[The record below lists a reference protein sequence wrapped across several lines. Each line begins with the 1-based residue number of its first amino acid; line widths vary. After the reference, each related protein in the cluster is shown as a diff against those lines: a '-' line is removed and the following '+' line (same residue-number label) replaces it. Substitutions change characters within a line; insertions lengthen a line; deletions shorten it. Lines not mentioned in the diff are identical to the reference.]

1 VRVREQ
7 EQEKAQTHVREQE
20 QAQERVIRPALP
32 LLLLP
37 LGGLWLGLF
46 CAEHLAFGGV
56 RVSPAVAATLG
67 ILFALCGIWG
77 ATAGNQRSPRGRKG
91 LRIVVLL
98 SMSVAL
104 GLAVGMYFW
113 VSADERAQAMATA
126 VAERPREPCKL
137 TILEDPKQGAI
148 SMMSLATLEVAGVG
162 HTKVRVFWDSGQEP
176 LALGTRLVARV
187 KFKPLTEKQAFLHQ
201 KGVFGSVSLED
212 IEVSGTGFPATPL
225 GAIHAFREHNRLL
238 LAGVE
243 GEGSALLRGVLL
255 GDTTELDQAEA
266 GRAFKVT
273 GLSHLVAV
281 SGSHLV
287 VIALLITWLIRSLGV
302 RKSIEVALVTLLL
315 VSYVFL
321 TGLQP
326 SAIRACVMAFI
337 ASMATFVGRRGHIPS
352 ALATAAVGM
361 LLLSPPTAFSVG
373 FWLSVF
379 AVFGLTIFCPL
390 VSRYLTCLLPHSAT
404 HPPPTRGRIWYRIRR
419 MARRALVDPLALTV
433 TAQVAT
439 LPITAPLFATISL
452 VSPLANLLVTPFI
465 TLLVGAGIAALC
477 LMPLLGPL
485 GALALNFLCSV
496 AEISI
501 SLATWCA
508 QLPHACLAVSL
519 DLAPVVSCALLAAAL
534 IYRLWPQASRRRS
547 LFGASLLVLVSLLL
561 SASTLLPAAPQIVM
575 LDVGQ
580 GDAILIREGRANV
593 LIDTGQSDATLLRAL
608 ARQGVGHLDAVIVT
622 HLDEDHTG
630 ALDALSGTIPVEH
643 VFFAQGLVEAKADDE
658 ALRAARLALGGESP
672 EELAWGDR
680 VKLGDCIELVMLWPD
695 HAVAS
700 GGNEES
706 ICLGL
711 SYDEGGSGSGEGS
724 GDVEARVLLTG
735 DAESPQLNRLFAN
748 TQNVPGASV
757 FENTSVPASA
767 SSPASMP
774 IPASTSGVSVVS
786 PAPDMLD
793 SHFDVL
799 KVGHHG
805 SGGAVTASL
814 LEQMDCQLALISVG
828 QDNRY
833 GHPTPETLALL
844 DEAGVKVYRT
854 DLNGDVTVRFKGER
868 LFVRCDTMT
877 EATERL

>member
-1 VRVREQ
+1 MPGDGRDPQSIKPALPSEPSAGKSRAQAQEQKRDQKQ
-7 EQEKAQTHVREQE
+7 EQETS
-20 QAQERVIRPALP
+20 IRPALP

-46 CAEHLAFGGV
+46 CAEYLAFNGV
-56 RVSPAVAATLG
+56 YIPPVGAIMLGILSVVCGIFGVTRARGRRWLRATFLLLMSATLG
-67 ILFALCGIWG
+67 L
-77 ATAGNQRSPRGRKG
+77 AT
-91 LRIVVLL
+91 
-98 SMSVAL
+98 
-104 GLAVGMYFW
+104 GMGFW
-113 VSADERAQAMATA
+113 VSADERAQAIAA
-126 VAERPREPCKL
+126 VVAKRPQELCEL
-137 TILEDPKQGAI
+137 TILEDPKQGVI
-148 SMMSLATLEVAGVG
+148 SMTSLAALEVTGVG
-162 HTKVRVFWDSGQEP
+162 HTKVRVFWDSEQEP
-176 LALGTRLVARV
+176 RALGTHLVAHV
-187 KFKPLTEKQAFLHQ
+187 EFKPLTETQAFLHQ
-201 KGVFGSVSLED
+201 KGVFGSVSLKN
-212 IEVSGTGFPATPL
+212 IEVKGTGFPATPL

-238 LAGVE
+238 LADFE

-302 RKSIEVALVTLLL
+302 RRSIEVTLVTLLL

-337 ASMATFVGRRGHIPS
+337 ASMATFAGRRGHIPS

-390 VSRYLTCLLPHSAT
+390 VSRYLACLLPHLDT
-404 HPPPTRGRIWYRIRR
+404 HAPPTRGKAWHRVRR
-419 MARRALVDPLALTV
+419 MVRRALIDPLALTI
-433 TAQVAT
+433 TAQMAT
-439 LPITAPLFATISL
+439 LPITAPLFATVSL

-485 GALALNFLCSV
+485 GTLTLSFLCGV

-508 QLPHACLAVSL
+508 QLPHACLPVSL
-519 DLAPVVSCALLAAAL
+519 SLAPAVFCALLAAAL
-534 IYRLWPQASRRRS
+534 IYRLWPQPSRKRS
-547 LFGASLLVLVSLLL
+547 LLSISSFALVSLLL

-580 GDAILIREGRANV
+580 GDAILIREGSANV

-608 ARQGVGHLDAVIVT
+608 ARQRVGRLDAVIVT

-643 VFFAQGLVEAKADDE
+643 IFFAQGLAEAKADDE
-658 ALRAARLALGGESP
+658 ALQAARLVLGGKTP

-680 VKLGDCIELVMLWPD
+680 IKLGERIELVMLWPD
-695 HAVAS
+695 HAIAG

-711 SYDEGGSGSGEGS
+711 SYDEGGSESMNEGA
-724 GDVEARVLLTG
+724 EARVLLTG
-735 DAESPQLNRLFAN
+735 DAESPQLDRLFAGMFA
-748 TQNVPGASV
+748 Q
-757 FENTSVPASA
+757 
-767 SSPASMP
+767 
-774 IPASTSGVSVVS
+774 
-786 PAPDMLD
+786 
-793 SHFDVL
+793 HFDAL

-805 SGGAVTASL
+805 SGGAVTAEQ
-814 LEQMDCQLALISVG
+814 LELMGCQFALISVG
-828 QDNRY
+828 RDNRY
-833 GHPTPETLALL
+833 GHPTPETLATL
-844 DEAGVKVYRT
+844 DQAGVNVYRT
-854 DLNGDVTVRFKGER
+854 DLNGDVTVRFRGER
-868 LFVRCDTMT
+868 LLVRCDTMT
-877 EATERL
+877 EVT